1 MALTVGRGL
10 LVLPL
15 LRCDEGDDQSPRAYF
30 AVDVESQPAASELAR
45 NQVVALEVERPG
57 DAVAVVCGMA

>member
-15 LRCDEGDDQSPRAYF
+15 LRCDESDDQSPRAYV

-57 DAVAVVCGMA
+57 DGVAVVCGMA